1 MSLILSKNSPTA
13 HADLCLMPFPK
24 KYLERTLEQ
33 ELNLLLQKGYT
44 RVQFGNETL
53 SIQDILEGV
62 ETRFDTKQAA
72 AYLFNEQ
79 NLRILIDRFVLSPDL
94 EESDWMR
101 LADSVNT
108 AFYESEGECHVV
120 GNGWSLE
127 PANQKFIVR
136 YSSFIVITIALN

>member
-1 MSLILSKNSPTA
+1 
-13 HADLCLMPFPK
+13 MPFPK
-24 KYLERTLEQ
+24 KYLERSLEQ

-44 RVQFGNETL
+44 RVQFGNETI

-62 ETRFDTKQAA
+62 ETRFDTKQP

-108 AFYESEGECHVV
+108 AFYESEECECVVEGE
-120 GNGWSLE
+120 L
-127 PANQKFIVR
+127 
-136 YSSFIVITIALN
+136 